1 MTWRHSSKSLSPG
14 PALSSSSSS
23 SSSTTA
29 VAKMLRD
36 TSSEEQRIVRLVIS
50 RSWLSASLSSS
61 DGFCSARLSAST
73 RAKSIAISELDS
85 SRTGLCGTG
94 LPKAGLLTA
103 GVAMPLSAAGSCR
116 SVFSILIGTALVTA
130 ELVATGAAMALSV
143 LSLCSVL
150 SVSSVLSVK
159 PSEDV
164 SSTRRLLLLLV
175 PVCGSV
181 PDSSVDVKLVRD
193 EGTRR
198 RVCWKKPVSDYVHV
212 PRHNLTRWTWLPFC
226 WIWLFPLGRRC
237 EMVAAVSR
245 NSPGLSSIPASLWRG
260 GWFSDWAGSDC
271 VTLSLNTEI
280 WYRIHLCSR
289 WYIGIDK

>member
-1 MTWRHSSKSLSPG
+1 
-14 PALSSSSSS
+14 
-23 SSSTTA
+23 
-29 VAKMLRD
+29 
-36 TSSEEQRIVRLVIS
+36 
-50 RSWLSASLSSS
+50 
-61 DGFCSARLSAST
+61 
-73 RAKSIAISELDS
+73 
-85 SRTGLCGTG
+85 
-94 LPKAGLLTA
+94 
-103 GVAMPLSAAGSCR
+103 MPLSAAGSCR

-198 RVCWKKPVSDYVHV
+198 RVCWKKTVSDYVHV
-212 PRHNLTRWTWLPFC
+212 PRHNLTRWT
-226 WIWLFPLGRRC
+226 
-237 EMVAAVSR
+237 
-245 NSPGLSSIPASLWRG
+245 
-260 GWFSDWAGSDC
+260 
-271 VTLSLNTEI
+271 
-280 WYRIHLCSR
+280 
-289 WYIGIDK
+289 